1 MEDNKKMPG
10 YTGYKP
16 QFADDNLDNAGGLRD
31 NRFYIPGYSGYVPS
45 IKAENAFGE
54 SYGKTT
60 GASVRGDIK
69 QGYHYETSPDEKFM
83 SMNQAK
89 YTNMAEQSR
98 VMRPAEVFEPGYD
111 SVYYKQTIKDNG
123 FKGMTE
129 K

>member
-1 MEDNKKMPG
+1 MISKFV
-10 YTGYKP
+10 T
-16 QFADDNLDNAGGLRD
+16 
-31 NRFYIPGYSGYVPS
+31 IGYSGYVPS

-69 QGYHYETSPDEKFM
+69 QGFIQSPDDKFM

-89 YTNMAEQSR
+89 YTNMAEEFR

-111 SVYYKQTIKDNG
+111 SVYYKQSVKDNG
-123 FKGMTE
+123 FKGST
-129 K
+129 